1 MMVNDGEVENCVWV
15 MSELSRDWSAK
26 TDQWPGGV
34 DFPKFVGVR
43 TMVADKGQE
52 IVQSHTCGGLANWQ
66 ILGENPA

>member
-1 MMVNDGEVENCVWV
+1 MMVRSKIVFEWCLNWAE
-15 MSELSRDWSAK
+15 
-26 TDQWPGGV
+26 TDPQKQISGLGGGL
-34 DFPKFVGVR
+34 FPKFVGVR

>member
-1 MMVNDGEVENCVWV
+1 MQNITNVDVELIRQPKGPTWPTVW
-15 MSELSRDWSAK
+15 
-26 TDQWPGGV
+26 GGGGL
-34 DFPKFVGVR
+34 FPKFVGVR